1 MNEATPI
8 PLPGLKRVWK
18 VRIADSIEK
27 PQVATAIMVRGE
39 TAMDALT
46 KTPRTESF
54 QAFKHQHQDAGVVE
68 ILYLGQ
74 IEN

>member
-27 PQVATAIMVRGE
+27 PQMTTAIMVRGE
-39 TAMDALT
+39 TAQDALT
-46 KTPRTESF
+46 KTPRTEGF
-54 QAFKHQHQDAGVVE
+54 QAFKGQFKEAGIVE

-74 IEN
+74 MEN